1 MFWND
6 KCSISS
12 IADAL
17 FNIILGDSKNSILAL
32 SFEAAKLTENAY
44 VAWLYKL
51 FEYKNYLNKR
61 RFPPQILTS

>member
-1 MFWND
+1 MDVETPFVTRELND

-17 FNIILGDSKNSILAL
+17 FNLILGDSKNSILAL

-44 VAWLYKL
+44 VALLYKL
-51 FEYKNYLNKR
+51 FE
-61 RFPPQILTS
+61 